1 MATMI
6 EVYCP
11 KCLDFTPLVFDEP
24 YQWQET
30 QAMAR
35 NVICTRCQSALS
47 ILRGDGIGAHALQ
60 KIAALV
66 YYALPTNPPI
76 ATTSQSSDG
85 KPSRKDKR
93 RLKLVP

>member
-1 MATMI
+1 MV

-11 KCLDFTPLVFDEP
+11 KCVSFTPLVFDEP

-30 QAMAR
+30 QATAR
-35 NVICTRCQSALS
+35 NVVCTNCLSVLS
-47 ILRGDGIGAHALQ
+47 ILRGDGMGAHVLQ
-60 KIAALV
+60 KIVELV
-66 YYALPTNPPI
+66 YYALPTDPAPPRH
-76 ATTSQSSDG
+76 TEPMLSD